1 MWKTNVKHT
10 FIAVILSVGQ
20 WGANLLENQTLR
32 VFFFFQ
38 ILWHFSKTSQVNRIG
53 NKKLRLFFLV
63 QKLRKFPGLVKEYYI
78 MSIILRLML
87 YSNICFFFAV
97 RSNKEYSAGS
107 KWYMDQIHTV
117 STPYWSWQDGTSH
130 ITSMCKTCGR
140 QVFPMALTA
149 KVHPKLRVWSAGS
162 TSDIFS
168 LWKFGGI
175 FKWSQNHQP
184 QQSNKSWWNMICSI
198 FHG

>member
-1 MWKTNVKHT
+1 MWNILSLLLFFLLADGELTFWKTKR
-10 FIAVILSVGQ
+10 S
-20 WGANLLENQTLR
+20 
-32 VFFFFQ
+32 VFFFSNSVA
-38 ILWHFSKTSQVNRIG
+38 LVDHFSKTSQVNRIG
-53 NKKLRLFFLV
+53 NKKLRWFPLV

-117 STPYWSWQDGTSH
+117 STILIMARWDIPHHLYVQNLWPAGFPNSADCQGASETSCLKCWQH
-130 ITSMCKTCGR
+130 
-140 QVFPMALTA
+140 
-149 KVHPKLRVWSAGS
+149 
-162 TSDIFS
+162 SDIFS

-184 QQSNKSWWNMICSI
+184 QQSNKSWWNMICWI

>member
-1 MWKTNVKHT
+1 MWNILSLLLFFLLADGELTFWKTKR
-10 FIAVILSVGQ
+10 S
-20 WGANLLENQTLR
+20 
-32 VFFFFQ
+32 VFFFSNSVA
-38 ILWHFSKTSQVNRIG
+38 LVDHFSKTSQVNRIG
-53 NKKLRLFFLV
+53 NKKLRWFPLV

-87 YSNICFFFAV
+87 YSNICFFLQFVAT
-97 RSNKEYSAGS
+97 RNIPQGQNDIWIRFIQFLHHIEL
-107 KWYMDQIHTV
+107 
-117 STPYWSWQDGTSH
+117 WQDGTSH

-184 QQSNKSWWNMICSI
+184 QQSNKSWWNMICWI